1 MYNPLIIT
9 VLFSIKLNS
18 SFLVFGCHDNGKAV
32 AMANKQKKRTNIF
45 QFQVETNFCQQALK

>member
-32 AMANKQKKRTNIF
+32 AMANKQKKKN
-45 QFQVETNFCQQALK
+45 